1 MSATQSAVDHL
12 TGGPRKT
19 RARMALALVAVA
31 LIALAIVPIYIGQ
44 RATEAQEQITE
55 YLQPALLASAKL
67 SLAQADLVDLLQR
80 FLLGGEGLYRTQYNA
95 AVLIE
100 DSLTGVLSDHV
111 RGMDFDVRERLAQL
125 SAESARWH
133 FENRRVFDVLDEAG
147 DADDAEKED
156 HAPDEAENDHD
167 GALGAVEDGGRDL
180 GLLSAYVRNRRDEE
194 QHQAQPGYAHSSMKH
209 CVPPMD
215 VRQRGRFPY
224 DL

>member
-55 YLQPALLASAKL
+55 HLQPALLASAKL
-67 SLAQADLVDLLQR
+67 SLAQADLIDLLQR

-100 DSLTGVLSDHV
+100 DSLTGVLSNHV

-147 DADDAEKED
+147 DADDAEV
-156 HAPDEAENDHD
+156 AAERQ
-167 GALGAVEDGGRDL
+167 ALGEQSLAQLVTRD
-180 GLLSAYVRNRRDEE
+180 
-194 QHQAQPGYAHSSMKH
+194 SMIG
-209 CVPPMD
+209 VARLAAPNA
-215 VRQRGRFPY
+215 
-224 DL
+224 

>member
-80 FLLGGEGLYRTQYNA
+80 FLLGGEGDRKS
-95 AVLIE
+95 V
-100 DSLTGVLSDHV
+100 V
-111 RGMDFDVRERLAQL
+111 
-125 SAESARWH
+125 
-133 FENRRVFDVLDEAG
+133 
-147 DADDAEKED
+147 
-156 HAPDEAENDHD
+156 
-167 GALGAVEDGGRDL
+167 
-180 GLLSAYVRNRRDEE
+180 
-194 QHQAQPGYAHSSMKH
+194 
-209 CVPPMD
+209 
-215 VRQRGRFPY
+215 
-224 DL
+224 